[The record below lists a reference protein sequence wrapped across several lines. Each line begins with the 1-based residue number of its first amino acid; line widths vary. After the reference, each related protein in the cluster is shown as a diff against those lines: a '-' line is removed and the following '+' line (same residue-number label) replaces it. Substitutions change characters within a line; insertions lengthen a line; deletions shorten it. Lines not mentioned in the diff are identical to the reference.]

1 MSYFSHSWL
10 PFIYLYSLGGL
21 LFLSGIIITLKS
33 GSFNLKNHVHK
44 QWLWVLVFGFIWYMM
59 MHGVLTLVAL
69 GYNKF
74 AVLIMF
80 LVIGLSISAYFQ
92 FRRKTLNN
100 R

>member
-10 PFIYLYSLGGL
+10 PFIYLYGLGGL
-21 LFLSGIIITLKS
+21 LFLSGIII
-33 GSFNLKNHVHK
+33 NLKNHVHK

>member
-10 PFIYLYSLGGL
+10 PFIYLYGLGGL
-21 LFLSGIIITLKS
+21 LFISGIIITIKS
-33 GSFNLKNHVHK
+33 GSFNLKNHVHQ

-74 AVLIMF
+74 AVLIVL
-80 LVIGLSISAYFQ
+80 LVIGLSILAYFQ

>member
-1 MSYFSHSWL
+1 MSYFSHYWL
-10 PFIYLYSLGGL
+10 PFIYLYGLGGL
-21 LFLSGIIITLKS
+21 LFISGIIITLKS
-33 GSFNLKNHVHK
+33 GSFNLKNHVHQ